1 MTLGPSPLSTWSRI
15 KPIKNFAFFTH
26 ITIHSLAEV
35 KPAIQSLV
43 VGFTVQL
50 QSSGKWSNL
59 EQIKHKI
66 QKYFKS
72 KDFLT
77 HKYFLEFS

>member
-1 MTLGPSPLSTWSRI
+1 M
-15 KPIKNFAFFTH
+15 
-26 ITIHSLAEV
+26 AEV

-77 HKYFLEFS
+77 QIFFRILLTLQRFILETSLIVLGSLRKTQ